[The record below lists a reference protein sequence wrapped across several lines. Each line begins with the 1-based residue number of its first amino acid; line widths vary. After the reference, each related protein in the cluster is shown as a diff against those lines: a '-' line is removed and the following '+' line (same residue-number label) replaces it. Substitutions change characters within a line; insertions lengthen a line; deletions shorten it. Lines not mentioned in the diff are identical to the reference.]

1 MIITKKAI
9 PRRTVLRGVG
19 ATLALPLL
27 DGMVPAATALAKT
40 AAKSP
45 LRFGTVYVPNGIIM
59 ERWTPLAEGPAF
71 EFPPSLKALEPFP
84 RPPAGGERAR
94 QHRGAVALGRVG
106 RPRQARRRVPHRHR
120 AAAHTGSSSLQL
132 GISMDQ
138 ILADEVGQ
146 DTPLPSLELGLEG
159 ADTVNGVGTCDVG
172 FSCAYQNRLAWAGP
186 STPLPVETN
195 PRVVFDRLFGNVDS
209 TDPAVRAARL
219 RRQGSIL
226 DSVLEKVDRL
236 QGGLGTRDRAKLD
249 EYLQSVREIERRIQN
264 AESQGRA
271 LPVVESP
278 AGIPVSYDEHAR
290 LMFDMQALAF
300 QTDTTRVITFQ
311 IGREQSGATY
321 PQIGV
326 SDSHHPISH
335 HGGDRNK
342 IESLAKINAYHVS
355 LFAYFLERL
364 ASMPDGDDGTVL
376 DNVVTL
382 YGSAI
387 SEGNSHDVRNLPL
400 LLAGGGGGRILS
412 GRHVKYPE
420 RDPAPDESA
429 AHAAEHVGRAHRLV
443 RRQHWRAAHRAV
455 GAVAVDRRVAAN
467 SGVCAVERRG
477 PLERSLGGSSAASS
491 PKTA

>member
-59 ERWTPLAEGPAF
+59 ERWTPLAEGRAF
-71 EFPPSLKALEPFP
+71 ELPPSLKALEPF
-84 RPPAGGERAR
+84 RDRLLVVSGLDNTGARSRSGASGAHAKPAGAFLTGIEP
-94 QHRGAVALGRVG
+94 L
-106 RPRQARRRVPHRHR
+106 PT
-120 AAAHTGSSSLQL
+120 TGSSSLQL

-138 ILADEVGQ
+138 ILANEVGQ

-236 QGGLGTRDRAKLD
+236 QGGLGSRDRAKLD

-264 AESQGRA
+264 AESQGRE

-400 LLAGGGGGRILS
+400 LLAGGGGGRIAS
-412 GRHVKYPE
+412 GRHVKYPDETQRLTNLQLTLLNTLGVPVDKFGDSTGE
-420 RDPAPDESA
+420 RLTELSELSRTTD
-429 AHAAEHVGRAHRLV
+429 G
-443 RRQHWRAAHRAV
+443 
-455 GAVAVDRRVAAN
+455 
-467 SGVCAVERRG
+467 
-477 PLERSLGGSSAASS
+477 
-491 PKTA
+491 

>member
-59 ERWTPLAEGPAF
+59 ERWTPLAEGPGF
-71 EFPPSLKALEPFP
+71 EFTPSLKSLEPF
-84 RPPAGGERAR
+84 RDRLLVVSGLDNTGARSRSGASGAHAKPAGAFLTGIEP
-94 QHRGAVALGRVG
+94 L
-106 RPRQARRRVPHRHR
+106 PT
-120 AAAHTGSSSLQL
+120 TGSSSLQL

-138 ILADEVGQ
+138 ILANEVGQ

-226 DSVLEKVDRL
+226 DSVLDKVDRL

-342 IESLAKINAYHVS
+342 IESLAKINAYHAS

-400 LLAGGGGGRILS
+400 LLAGGGGGRIAS
-412 GRHVKYPE
+412 GHHVKYPDETQRLTNLQLTLLNTFGVPVEQFGDSTGE
-420 RDPAPDESA
+420 RLTELS
-429 AHAAEHVGRAHRLV
+429 EL
-443 RRQHWRAAHRAV
+443 
-455 GAVAVDRRVAAN
+455 
-467 SGVCAVERRG
+467 S
-477 PLERSLGGSSAASS
+477 RSTDG
-491 PKTA
+491 

>member
-1 MIITKKAI
+1 
-9 PRRTVLRGVG
+9 
-19 ATLALPLL
+19 
-27 DGMVPAATALAKT
+27 
-40 AAKSP
+40 
-45 LRFGTVYVPNGIIM
+45 
-59 ERWTPLAEGPAF
+59 
-71 EFPPSLKALEPFP
+71 
-84 RPPAGGERAR
+84 
-94 QHRGAVALGRVG
+94 
-106 RPRQARRRVPHRHR
+106 
-120 AAAHTGSSSLQL
+120 
-132 GISMDQ
+132 MDQ
-138 ILADEVGQ
+138 ILANEVGQ

-264 AESQGRA
+264 AESQGRE

-342 IESLAKINAYHVS
+342 IESLAKINAYHAS

-400 LLAGGGGGRILS
+400 LLAGGGGGRI
-412 GRHVKYPE
+412 GERPPRQVPG
-420 RDPAPDESA
+420 RDPAPHQPA
-429 AHAAEHVGRAHRLV
+429 AHAAEHLRGAGGEV
-443 RRQHWRAAHRAV
+443 RRQHRRAAHRAV
-455 GAVAVDRRVAAN
+455 GAVADDRRLASNQGAAPRNGVDSRLAGGLQPEPRAVTFGSEHSGCGWWRADAAVPLRACLRWTRSTTGIAGESGQNQGTYPRPRACAQSALCGAGASVIRRNFRRSQVLRKPPYLITIGRGKRGSGAWRQRQRLGVDRIVRLDGEALDPDP
-467 SGVCAVERRG
+467 E
-477 PLERSLGGSSAASS
+477 ELGQSA
-491 PKTA
+491 